1 MMPHQGN
8 RSVDDGP
15 MEKGGKVRYLQP
27 FTYSMPFLH
36 LKRLFTGLLCVAA
49 VPAALAFTA
58 LPNDEQLFDVNLGA
72 QVKPSDLLDAL
83 NLADVSVL
91 GEIHD
96 NPRHHALR
104 AELLTAWRPTQLTVV
119 AEHLDAGQLAD
130 PRLALLDALTQA
142 GFDADG
148 WQWPMHQALFEAIRQ
163 SRLPL
168 YGGNLPAGQTRE
180 VFKSQGQS
188 VSAGL
193 QALLQRSTLDETRL
207 KQLRQEIDV
216 GHCSALPAHMFDAMI
231 AVQRARDASMASVL
245 IQHAPSVLL
254 AGNGH
259 AWKHLGV
266 PQIIQANRPELRSV
280 SVLFL
285 EHSTFQNLDEQ
296 ATWLEGWQ
304 GKADFIWVT
313 PARTRDDPCQQFQ
326 KK

>member
-1 MMPHQGN
+1 M
-8 RSVDDGP
+8 VAD
-15 MEKGGKVRYLQP
+15 
-27 FTYSMPFLH
+27 FLI
-36 LKRLFTGLLCVAA
+36 LIVAMSSLRLMRLFAGLLLVITVPVA
-49 VPAALAFTA
+49 VAFTTLA
-58 LPNDEQLFDVNLGA
+58 SDEQLFDVNLGA
-72 QVKPSDLLDAL
+72 QVKPSDLQDAL
-83 NLADVSVL
+83 KLADVSVL

-96 NPRHHALR
+96 NPRHHKLR
-104 AELLTAWRPTQLTVV
+104 AELLLAWRPTQLTVV
-119 AEHLDAGQLAD
+119 AEHMNAGQLAD
-130 PRLALLDALTQA
+130 PRLPLPDALAQA

-148 WQWPMHQALFEAIRQ
+148 WQWPMHQALFDAVRQ
-163 SRLPL
+163 SRLSL
-168 YGGNLPAGQTRE
+168 YGGNLPASQTRE

-188 VSAGL
+188 VSSPL
-193 QALLQRSTLDETRL
+193 QALLRQAPLNEARL
-207 KQLRQEIDV
+207 KQLRQEIDE
-216 GHCSALPAHMFDAMI
+216 GHCSALPADMFDAMI

-245 IQHAPSVLL
+245 LQHLPSVLL

-285 EHSTFQNLDEQ
+285 EHSPFQNLDEQ